1 MPVGRFFAA
10 GAPVGLVEDG
20 SLTPPT
26 GRAAVDG
33 LPGALTRPTGR
44 VVVDVTLRSRGRVFS
59 LDASLVARFVA
70 SGDRDRFPSGFFA
83 FGGDHSALCGFGADF
98 FAGSG
103 AFVTARGFSSSSS
116 FAGFSADAVFVS
128 AGGFSGLVGDFCGVA
143 VGTFFRSGSGAS
155 STSPL
160 NSNAVPSGTTFE
172 CTVVVFARASSSAH
186 ARSARASA
194 SARSLANSRSTSSRI
209 FAASASASLFAARSF
224 SSRFALSVFARNR
237 ASSRAFASRLAT
249 RASSSSAVARR
260 ALARAMASFRFAA
273 HAAAALDA
281 YRSRADERA
290 IVSPSSRSF
299 ARSSSSIRSFVRSFV
314 RHRQGNKDA
323 PRRDGRRDGR
333 RHRDGRRPS
342 RSSARPRLRTRR
354 VDARTFAAS
363 IAASSTA
370 DAGGRS
376 IDRSI
381 RTSNEPVTVR
391 VHGMRARPRRRVA
404 LERVTVDNGR

>member
-281 YRSRADERA
+281 YRTPARRTRNRQSIVAFVRA
-290 IVSPSSRSF
+290 IVVVD
-299 ARSSSSIRSFVRSFV
+299 SFVRSFV

-333 RHRDGRRPS
+333 RPSRRSTPRALERSTAVTFASRRRAHLRRVHRGVVDCGRR
-342 RSSARPRLRTRR
+342 RT
-354 VDARTFAAS
+354 
-363 IAASSTA
+363 
-370 DAGGRS
+370 

-381 RTSNEPVTVR
+381 DSNVE
-391 VHGMRARPRRRVA
+391 
-404 LERVTVDNGR
+404 

>member
-281 YRSRADERA
+281 YRTPARRTRLRQSIVARHRA
-290 IVSPSSRSF
+290 IVVVD
-299 ARSSSSIRSFVRSFV
+299 SFVRSFV
-314 RHRQGNKDA
+314 RSSSPGEQRRAA
-323 PRRDGRRDGR
+323 PRWSTRRSTPSRRSTPIALERSTAVTHASRRRAHLRRVHRGVVDCGRR
-333 RHRDGRRPS
+333 
-342 RSSARPRLRTRR
+342 RT
-354 VDARTFAAS
+354 
-363 IAASSTA
+363 
-370 DAGGRS
+370 

-381 RTSNEPVTVR
+381 DSNVE
-391 VHGMRARPRRRVA
+391 
-404 LERVTVDNGR
+404 

>member
-83 FGGDHSALCGFGADF
+83 FGGDHSALYGFGADF

-172 CTVVVFARASSSAH
+172 YTVVVFARASSSAH

-281 YRSRADERA
+281 YRSPARRAHHRQS
-290 IVSPSSRSF
+290 IVARL
-299 ARSSSSIRSFVRSFV
+299 ARSSSSIRSFVRSSSPGEQ
-314 RHRQGNKDA
+314 RRAA
-323 PRRDGRRDGR
+323 PRWSTRRSTPIATVDA
-333 RHRDGRRPS
+333 HRARALDRGYVRVASTRAPSPRPS
-342 RSSARPRLRTRR
+342 RRRLRTP
-354 VDARTFAAS
+354 
-363 IAASSTA
+363 A
-370 DAGGRS
+370 DDRS
-376 IDRSI
+376 IDRFERRI
-381 RTSNEPVTVR
+381 VEEPVTVR
-391 VHGMRARPRRRVA
+391 VHRARARH
-404 LERVTVDNGR
+404 GR